1 MTLSLVDAAG
11 ALRDAV
17 AKNDRLQQ
25 EIDNLSNKMQQLE
38 VDVMNARKLIADAKQ
53 ALFEAATADKVT
65 IL

>member
-17 AKNDRLQQ
+17 VKKERLQQ
-25 EIDNLSNKMQQLE
+25 EIDLLSNKMQQLE
-38 VDVMNARKLIADAKQ
+38 VDVMDARNLITDAKQ